1 MIDQEGREYL
11 ELNAYI
17 KKLNLA
23 TSGGQAKVL
32 IRSGN
37 ILLNN
42 VSETR
47 NRKKVYPGDII
58 EYEGKKYVVKF

>member
-11 ELNAYI
+11 ELNAYV

-32 IRSGN
+32 IRSGK
-37 ILLNN
+37 ILLNT

-47 NRKKVYPGDII
+47 NRKKVYPGDVI